1 MVEVSLPN
9 PNFIG
14 GIAIL
19 ILAGIVIWD
28 AFWLTRQRTDVPKIG
43 ELSAGFAWTSEGSNE
58 VIRQWGN
65 LFSMA
70 VMMALPWGFVEISG
84 TSYIWALIWD
94 VLLSLH
100 LISLL
105 IPKRYA
111 VSRTHLFADGQRYSW
126 ERLKLAKKQKGQ
138 KIHRFC

>member
-9 PNFIG
+9 PNLIG

-28 AFWLTRQRTDVPKIG
+28 AFWLTKQRTDVPKIG
-43 ELSAGFAWTSEGSNE
+43 ELADLDGYEGSNE

-70 VMMALPWGFVEISG
+70 VMMALPW
-84 TSYIWALIWD
+84 ALW
-94 VLLSLH
+94 
-100 LISLL
+100 
-105 IPKRYA
+105 
-111 VSRTHLFADGQRYSW
+111 
-126 ERLKLAKKQKGQ
+126 RLDIIYLGINLGCAFKPALDFF
-138 KIHRFC
+138 IDP